1 MERRATLRDVAE
13 KAGVTTATV
22 SYILNDKKN
31 FPDETKQRVMAA
43 IAELGYIPNLSA
55 RTLTQRSSKLI
66 GIVVPQTEGSRLMF
80 QNNFY
85 SEILGSIEF
94 HARQNGYHIIISA
107 TDANES
113 YLRLARERNLDGI
126 IVIGMYPDEFYRQ
139 MKESRIP
146 IVLVD
151 SYCNDH
157 YYHNIRI
164 DDAYGSYLATHYVLS
179 KGHRNIA
186 FFSGQIK
193 ENGVMKKRLTGYR
206 DALAEYDVVF
216 DRRYVFEG
224 KIDYASGIDAAERLL
239 TSGVPAT
246 AVVAAADI
254 LAIGAMKGFYERGI
268 RVPEDISVMGFDDL
282 EISQYLTPGLSTIRQ
297 EISQKG
303 EKAVEL
309 LINNIK
315 EPNLTKQEQILPVQL
330 VERGSVKCIGGE
342 VYKKRPAPTRQSRC
356 EPQQKTLSAKALSP
370 IYSVSEPGRK
380 INRKIILRRKKH
392 EKASVCRPRVG
403 PGPGS
408 PDERLRP
415 GRVQPH
421 QHPRQSRSQ
430 TQPAAGYPA
439 RRSARHHHLFQL

>member
-1 MERRATLRDVAE
+1 MDRRATLRDVAE

-22 SYILNDKKN
+22 SYILNEKKS
-31 FPDETKQRVMAA
+31 FPDETRQRVMSA

-85 SEILGSIEF
+85 AEILGSIEF

-139 MKESRIP
+139 MKESHIP

-164 DDAYGSYLATHYVLS
+164 DDAYGSYLATRYVLS
-179 KGHRNIA
+179 KGHRNMA
-186 FFSGQIK
+186 FFSGQLK
-193 ENGVMKKRLTGYR
+193 ENGVMKKRLAGYR
-206 DALAEYDVVF
+206 DALSEYGIPF

-239 TSGVPAT
+239 SSRVPAT

-254 LAIGAMKGFYERGI
+254 LAIGAMKGFYERGV

-282 EISQYLTPGLSTIRQ
+282 EISQYLAPGLSTIRQ

-315 EPNLTKQEQILPVQL
+315 EPNLTKQEQILPVKL
-330 VERGSVKCIGGE
+330 VERGSVKRIGE
-342 VYKKRPAPTRQSRC
+342 
-356 EPQQKTLSAKALSP
+356 
-370 IYSVSEPGRK
+370 
-380 INRKIILRRKKH
+380 
-392 EKASVCRPRVG
+392 
-403 PGPGS
+403 
-408 PDERLRP
+408 
-415 GRVQPH
+415 
-421 QHPRQSRSQ
+421 
-430 TQPAAGYPA
+430 
-439 RRSARHHHLFQL
+439 

>member
-22 SYILNDKKN
+22 SYILNGKKT
-31 FPDETKQRVMAA
+31 FPDETRRRVNDA

-80 QNNFY
+80 QNDFY

-164 DDAYGSYLATHYVLS
+164 DDAYGSYLATRYVLS
-179 KGHRNIA
+179 KGHRDIA
-186 FFSGQIK
+186 FFSGQLK

-206 DALAEYDVVF
+206 DALAEFGIAF

-239 TSGVPAT
+239 ASGVPAT
-246 AVVAAADI
+246 AVVAAAGS
-254 LAIGAMKGFYERGI
+254 LAIGAMKGFYEQGV
-268 RVPEDISVMGFDDL
+268 RVPDDVSVMGFDDL

-309 LINNIK
+309 LINHIN
-315 EPNLTKQEQILPVQL
+315 EPNLTKQEQILPVKL
-330 VERGSVKCIGGE
+330 VERGSVKRIGG
-342 VYKKRPAPTRQSRC
+342 
-356 EPQQKTLSAKALSP
+356 
-370 IYSVSEPGRK
+370 
-380 INRKIILRRKKH
+380 
-392 EKASVCRPRVG
+392 
-403 PGPGS
+403 
-408 PDERLRP
+408 
-415 GRVQPH
+415 
-421 QHPRQSRSQ
+421 
-430 TQPAAGYPA
+430 
-439 RRSARHHHLFQL
+439 

>member
-1 MERRATLRDVAE
+1 MDRRATLRDVAE

-22 SYILNDKKN
+22 SYILNEKKS
-31 FPDETKQRVMAA
+31 FPDETRQRVMSA

-85 SEILGSIEF
+85 AEILGSIEF
-94 HARQNGYHIIISA
+94 HARQNGYRIIISA

-139 MKESRIP
+139 MKESHIP

-164 DDAYGSYLATHYVLS
+164 DDAYGSYLATRYVLS
-179 KGHRNIA
+179 KGHRNMA
-186 FFSGQIK
+186 FFSGQLK
-193 ENGVMKKRLTGYR
+193 ENGVMKKRLAGYR
-206 DALAEYDVVF
+206 DALSEYGIPF

-239 TSGVPAT
+239 SSRVPAT

-254 LAIGAMKGFYERGI
+254 LAIGAMKGFYERGV

-282 EISQYLTPGLSTIRQ
+282 EISQYLAPGLSTIRQ

-315 EPNLTKQEQILPVQL
+315 EPNLTKQEQILPVKL
-330 VERGSVKCIGGE
+330 VERGSVKRIGE
-342 VYKKRPAPTRQSRC
+342 
-356 EPQQKTLSAKALSP
+356 
-370 IYSVSEPGRK
+370 
-380 INRKIILRRKKH
+380 
-392 EKASVCRPRVG
+392 
-403 PGPGS
+403 
-408 PDERLRP
+408 
-415 GRVQPH
+415 
-421 QHPRQSRSQ
+421 
-430 TQPAAGYPA
+430 
-439 RRSARHHHLFQL
+439 